1 MQAGETTSMTLFPAK
16 PLVPPDWSNVHLI
29 HRNTLPPRSHFFLY
43 DREQDALARDV
54 TKARA
59 QCLSGTW
66 KFHLSKSPFE
76 GPREFYRPGF
86 DASEF
91 RHIQVPGMWQL
102 QGFGRGPHYTNI
114 LYPWPVDPPNVS
126 YQENECGRYMTFF
139 SVDKSFEHQQLR
151 LRFEGVDSSFSV
163 WVNGRD
169 VGYSQGSRN
178 PSEFDITDLVHIG
191 EENKLAVEVYQRCDG
206 SYIEDQDEW
215 WLSGIFRDVYLHAF
229 PKVHPV
235 DFHVKTDLDDK
246 FKNAILRV
254 SVHVS
259 GSRSVELKLLDHKR
273 QKVLSYKTP
282 DITKS
287 GEFKIDVKNP
297 HKWTAETPYLYYLVL
312 NFLGRDQCSIVQ
324 RVGFRKT
331 GLIDGVFCING
342 SPVKFRGVNRHEH
355 HPDHGRAVPYDFMR
369 RDLLLMKTHNIN
381 AIRTSHQINDPRL
394 YDVADELGLW
404 VLDEADLECH
414 GFVAVGGGNA
424 AGYTSD
430 NPVWKEQYIDR
441 ARQMVARDKNHAC
454 VIMWSLGNESFYG
467 QNHQAMYDAIKLMDD
482 SRLIHYEG
490 DGKAQTVDIFS
501 RMYSDLA
508 FIEAYAKERDWK
520 KPLVLCEF
528 LHSMG
533 NSVGNAKEYI
543 ELFYKHPRLMGGF
556 VWEWANH
563 GLRAKNKEGQE
574 FMAYGGDFG
583 DEPND
588 YNFVMDG
595 LLLSEHNISSNIT
608 EYAKSIEP
616 VQTLSLHHH
625 DISIVNRYD
634 FLTLDHL
641 VAEWYVVSD
650 GKKLRGG
657 QVNIPKGVRPHTEA
671 IATAEGFH
679 DGMLH
684 EMHGEVYLQ
693 IIFKTKFETNWAPAN
708 HQVASGELRVSKP
721 LPINAIQA
729 VEPPTPRPSMQMA
742 SEASESSA
750 SSTRVQVRSA
760 SGDSVWTMDTV
771 AGTLVSWK
779 RKRLAKAEDGKTGD
793 DGDDG
798 DDGEKAEKVE
808 LMTEPITMDFYR
820 ALTDNDRGGHGQEWQ
835 KRRLHQTAAH
845 TQQVRLDTV
854 KDGVVVQIKQRIAPP
869 ALAWAVDTTW
879 TYHFRRES
887 VAINVKGRPHGAQL
901 PSTFARIGI
910 TMGLAGAERAVWWGR
925 GPGESYRDKKHAQL
939 HGNWVSTVDELWVD
953 YEFPQ
958 DGGNRTDVRWVE
970 LGRADGGRV
979 LRANFGSLDGAS
991 FSAAHYATRDVD
1003 ACAHPFELHRRR
1015 RRDTLVRLDWAHH
1028 GLGTASCG
1036 PWTLPQYSLKT
1047 DRGFDFDLVLD

>member
-1 MQAGETTSMTLFPAK
+1 MTFLSANPSA
-16 PLVPPDWSNVHLI
+16 LPDWSNVHVI
-29 HRNTLPPRSHFFLY
+29 HRNTLPARSHFFLY
-43 DREQDALARDV
+43 DHEQDALKRDV
-54 TKARA
+54 AKARA
-59 QCLSGTW
+59 QCLSGKWT
-66 KFHLSKSPFE
+66 FHLSKSPFA
-76 GPREFYRPGF
+76 GPRNFYKPGF
-86 DASEF
+86 DASDF
-91 RHIQVPGMWQL
+91 GHIHVPGMWQL
-102 QGFGRGPHYTNI
+102 QGYGRGPHYTNI
-114 LYPWPVDPPNVS
+114 MYPWPVDPPNVS
-126 YQENECGRYMTFF
+126 YQENECGRYMTYF

-151 LRFEGVDSSFSV
+151 LRFEGVDSSFTV
-163 WVNGRD
+163 WMNGIE

-178 PSEFDITDLVHIG
+178 PSEFDVTKSIHFG
-191 EENKLAVEVYQRCDG
+191 KENKLAVEVYQRCDG
-206 SYIEDQDEW
+206 SYIEDQDQW

-235 DFHVKTDLDDK
+235 DFHVKTDLDEK
-246 FKNAILRV
+246 FENAILQV
-254 SVHVS
+254 NVHVS

-273 QKVLSYKTP
+273 QEVVSNKTLE
-282 DITKS
+282 ILES
-287 GEFKIDVKNP
+287 GEFKLEIKNP
-297 HKWTAETPYLYYLVL
+297 HKWTAETPYLYHLVL
-312 NFLGRDQCSIVQ
+312 NFLGHDQCSIVQ

-331 GLIDGVFCING
+331 GLIDGVFCVNG
-342 SPVKFRGVNRHEH
+342 SPVKLRGVNRHEH

-414 GFVAVGGGNA
+414 GFAAVGA
-424 AGYTSD
+424 ADGASYTSD
-430 NPVWKEQYIDR
+430 NPLWKEQYVDR

-490 DGKAQTVDIFS
+490 DGNAQTVDIFS

-508 FIEAYAKERDWK
+508 FIEKFAKERDWK

-533 NSVGNAKEYI
+533 NSEGNAKEYI

-563 GLRAKNKEGQE
+563 LYDLTKKNQGLRTKNKDGEE

-583 DEPND
+583 DVPND

-616 VQTLSLHHH
+616 VQTLSLRHH

-634 FLTLDHL
+634 FLTLDHI
-641 VAEWYVVSD
+641 VAEWCVVSD
-650 GKKLRGG
+650 GKKFKGG
-657 QVNIPKGVRPHTEA
+657 RVNIPKGVRPHTEA

-679 DGMLH
+679 DGMLR
-684 EMHGEVYLQ
+684 EIHGEGYLQ
-693 IIFKTKFETNWAPAN
+693 IIYKNRFETNWAPAG

-721 LPINAIQA
+721 LPVNAVQA
-729 VEPPTPRPSMQMA
+729 AEPPMPRPSMQMT
-742 SEASESSA
+742 SEASESSE
-750 SSTRVQVRSA
+750 SSTWVQIRSA
-760 SGDSVWTMDTV
+760 SGASVWTVDTV
-771 AGTLVSWK
+771 AGTLISWK
-779 RKRLAKAEDGKTGD
+779 RKQLADGKNSQND
-793 DGDDG
+793 
-798 DDGEKAEKVE
+798 EEVE

-820 ALTDNDRGGHGQEWQ
+820 ALTDNDRGGHGRECQE
-835 KRRLHQTAAH
+835 RRLHQTATH
-845 TQQVRLDTV
+845 TQQVRFKTV
-854 KDGVVVQIKQRIAPP
+854 KDGVAMRIKQRIAPP

-879 TYHFRRES
+879 TYHFRGES
-887 VAINVKGRPHGAQL
+887 VAINVKGTPHGVKL
-901 PSTFARIGI
+901 PSTFARIGL
-910 TMGLAGAERAVWWGR
+910 TVGVAGAERAEWWGR
-925 GPGESYRDKKHAQL
+925 GPGESYRDKKHSQL
-939 HGNWVSTVDELWVD
+939 HGNWASKIDELWID

-958 DGGNRTDVRWVE
+958 DSGNRTDVRWIE
-970 LGRADGGRV
+970 LLGADGRRL
-979 LRANFGSLDGAS
+979 LRANFGDLNGAS
-991 FSAAHYATRDVD
+991 FSATHYATQDVD
-1003 ACAHPFELHRRR
+1003 ACTHPFELHKRRR
-1015 RRDTLVRLDWAHH
+1015 KDTLLRLDWAHH

-1036 PWTLPQYSLKT
+1036 PWTLPRYSLKT
-1047 DRGFDFDLVLD
+1047 DRGFDYDILLD